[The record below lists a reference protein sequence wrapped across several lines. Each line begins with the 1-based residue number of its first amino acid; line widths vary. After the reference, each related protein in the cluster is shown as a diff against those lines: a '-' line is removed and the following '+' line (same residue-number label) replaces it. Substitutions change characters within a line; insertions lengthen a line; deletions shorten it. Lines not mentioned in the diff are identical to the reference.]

1 MKLKTLVPIIS
12 AGAVALGVAACGGTA
27 KAPGVALAPS
37 GGLTALTAT
46 TPAPA
51 STTPTTP
58 TTPAAAVKTPTSGPL
73 SKEPSFTVPGGP
85 APHKLIVKDLI
96 TGTGATAK
104 KGDTL
109 DVNYVG
115 KLYTSGKIFDASWR
129 DTPGSTFSFVLGQ
142 GQVIPGWDQGLVGM
156 KVGGRRELIIP
167 ANLAYGKQG
176 SGSTIPPN
184 AALVFVVDLVK
195 IS

>member
-1 MKLKTLVPIIS
+1 MKLKTLVSIIS

-37 GGLTALTAT
+37 GGLTVQTGTAA
-46 TPAPA
+46 APA
-51 STTPTTP
+51 STTPTTSTASP
-58 TTPAAAVKTPTSGPL
+58 TAVKTPTSGPL